1 MNKLP
6 ITIRGFEKLSQD
18 LKHLKMVERPAVISA
33 IAEARDHGDLS
44 ENAEYHAAKEKQGF
58 IEGRIMD
65 LEDKIARSEIIDI
78 SKLSGDTIKFGAT
91 VNLVDLDTDKQV
103 SYQIVGEYESELE
116 HGKISL
122 NSPIAKAMVGRTKGD
137 IVEVRAPSGIKEY
150 KILEVHFA

>member
-6 ITIRGFEKLSQD
+6 ITIQGYEKLLQD
-18 LKHLKMVERPAVISA
+18 LKHLKTVERPAVISA

-78 SKLSGDTIKFGAT
+78 SKLSGDIIKFGAT

-122 NSPIAKAMVGRTKGD
+122 NSPIAKAMVGRSKGD